1 MSLNK
6 AQGMTRG
13 FVGLGVQTL
22 MACFI
27 RCDFPVPPH
36 LSREPQRHKAPAPQN
51 ADFVARGCDSTSKIN
66 AAGRRVPGTHPVMK
80 TLFPARM

>member
-1 MSLNK
+1 MPLNK

-36 LSREPQRHKAPAPQN
+36 LSRESHKGIRRRRRKMQIVWPGVATRHQRSTR
-51 ADFVARGCDSTSKIN
+51 RGG
-66 AAGRRVPGTHPVMK
+66 ALRGRTR
-80 TLFPARM
+80 

>member
-1 MSLNK
+1 MIRCGLCCAPEGCSDRFVLCCAQCREHKPSTGTNGEGSCPMSLNK

-13 FVGLGVQTL
+13 CVGLGVQTL

-36 LSREPQRHKAPAPQN
+36 LSRESHK
-51 ADFVARGCDSTSKIN
+51 G
-66 AAGRRVPGTHPVMK
+66 
-80 TLFPARM
+80 